1 MIDARRLRVLRE
13 VAEQGTLAAAADAL
27 HLTPSAVSQQL
38 AALEREVGQPVIE
51 RNGRGVRLTG
61 AAEVLVGHA
70 NVVLAQLEAAA
81 ADVAAYSEGVVGTVR
96 IAGFATAL
104 AELVAPA
111 AAALR
116 ASHPAARAD
125 DRRAGGARL
134 LRRARARRRRH
145 RDLDGVAAQAPPQR
159 RPALPPRARCAR
171 DALDAV
177 LPADHPLAARAEID
191 LAELAAEPFVGPP
204 DGTSCHDVTVSGCAA
219 AGFTPAFE
227 HWSLD
232 FYTTMALVA
241 AGLGVALV
249 PRLAQAAVP
258 AGAVVRPLRAPAPAR
273 HVFAATRAGAERRP
287 TVAAVLAALL
297 PARPPT
303 PNRAARWVRVTGMPA
318 IRVSAS
324 SSPSTPTGRDAAGL
338 VRGRGARRR
347 LPVQLGPLLPAS
359 RRPRRQAL
367 RGPDRARRDGGGDRA
382 RRARLAGDL
391 QQLPQPRLPRRRDTA
406 RSTTSPAGARSSA
419 SARAG
424 SAARLRRVRLRVRHG
439 RQRDR
444 PRWSRRCRG
453 SSARLAGS
461 TRRRCATASRS

>member
-13 VAEQGTLAAAADAL
+13 VSEQGSLAAAADTL

-61 AAEVLVGHA
+61 AAEVLVAHA
-70 NVVLAQLEAAA
+70 DVVLAQLEAAA
-81 ADVAAYSEGVVGTVR
+81 ADVAAYSEGIVGTVR

-116 ASHPAARAD
+116 ASHPRLVLTIAEQEAPDCFRALARGDAD
-125 DRRAGGARL
+125 I
-134 LRRARARRRRH
+134 
-145 RDLDGVAAQAPPQR
+145 
-159 RPALPPRARCAR
+159 ALSM
-171 DALDAV
+171 DAV
-177 LPADHPLAARAEID
+177 LPAEHPLAGRAEIG
-191 LAELAAEPFVGPP
+191 LAELAADPFVGPP

-287 TVAAVLAALL
+287 AVAPVLEAL
-297 PARPPT
+297 AR
-303 PNRAARWVRVTGMPA
+303 
-318 IRVSAS
+318 
-324 SSPSTPTGRDAAGL
+324 
-338 VRGRGARRR
+338 
-347 LPVQLGPLLPAS
+347 
-359 RRPRRQAL
+359 
-367 RGPDRARRDGGGDRA
+367 
-382 RRARLAGDL
+382 
-391 QQLPQPRLPRRRDTA
+391 
-406 RSTTSPAGARSSA
+406 
-419 SARAG
+419 
-424 SAARLRRVRLRVRHG
+424 
-439 RQRDR
+439 
-444 PRWSRRCRG
+444 
-453 SSARLAGS
+453 
-461 TRRRCATASRS
+461 